1 MTVSLD
7 VAMSAQ
13 LSLMKRLETIAHNVA
28 NASTVG
34 FRSEEINFSQLVSS
48 NTLTNTAFS
57 QTGETVL
64 SQKAGALVK
73 TDGALD
79 LAVNGNAWFA
89 IQTPAGLVNTRDG
102 RLQMLETGE
111 LRTLNGYPILDV
123 GGAPISLEPSA
134 GPPKIAADGM
144 ITQNGVQV
152 GAIGLF
158 SIPDQAVLQRFENS
172 GVIPS
177 IPAEPVVDFSR
188 NRIAQGFVEN
198 SNVNPVKQMTD
209 LIAVSRLFEGVT
221 NAIQD
226 KEQTLQ
232 NAIRTLGG
240 SPS

>member
-123 GGAPISLEPSA
+123 GGAPISLDQEH
-134 GPPKIAADGM
+134 IARLDAHAANIHAVVAAAALYCHHFYAVDLVQLELLDLVAD
-144 ITQNGVQV
+144 
-152 GAIGLF
+152 
-158 SIPDQAVLQRFENS
+158 
-172 GVIPS
+172 
-177 IPAEPVVDFSR
+177 
-188 NRIAQGFVEN
+188 QGRV
-198 SNVNPVKQMTD
+198 
-209 LIAVSRLFEGVT
+209 R
-221 NAIQD
+221 QD
-226 KEQTLQ
+226 HELE
-232 NAIRTLGG
+232 
-240 SPS
+240 

>member
-7 VAMSAQ
+7 VGMSAQ

-28 NASTVG
+28 NSSTVG
-34 FRSEEINFSQLVSS
+34 FRAEETNFSQLVST
-48 NTLTNTAFS
+48 NTLDNTAFA
-57 QTGETVL
+57 QIGETTL
-64 SQKAGALVK
+64 SQKSGALVK
-73 TDGALD
+73 TDGPLD

-89 IQTPAGLVNTRDG
+89 IQTPAGQVNTRDG
-102 RLQMLETGE
+102 RLKMLETGE
-111 LRTLNGYPILDV
+111 LQTLQGYPILDV
-123 GGAPISLEPSA
+123 GGAPISLEPSS

-144 ITQNGVQV
+144 ITQKGVQV

-158 SIPDQAVLQRFENS
+158 SIPNQATLQRFENS

-177 IPAEPVVDFSR
+177 TPAEPVVDFSR
-188 NRIAQGFVEN
+188 NRIVQGFVEN

-221 NAIQD
+221 NAIKD

>member
-1 MTVSLD
+1 
-7 VAMSAQ
+7 MSAQ

-28 NASTVG
+28 NSSTVG
-34 FRSEEINFSQLVSS
+34 FRAEEINFSQLVST
-48 NTLTNTAFS
+48 NTLDNTAFS
-57 QTGETVL
+57 KIGQTTL
-64 SQKAGALVK
+64 SQAAGALIK
-73 TDGALD
+73 TDSPLD

-89 IQTPAGLVNTRDG
+89 IQTPAGQVNTRDG
-102 RLQMLETGE
+102 RLKMLETGD
-111 LRTLNGYPILDV
+111 LQTLQGYPILDV
-123 GGAPISLEPSA
+123 GGAPISLEPGA
-134 GPPKIAADGM
+134 GPPTIAADGM

-158 SIPDQAVLQRFENS
+158 TIANQATLQRFESS

-177 IPAEPVVDFSR
+177 IPAEPVVNFDLTR
-188 NRIAQGFVEN
+188 VAQGFVEN

-226 KEQTLQ
+226 KEKTLQ

>member
-1 MTVSLD
+1 
-7 VAMSAQ
+7 MSAQ

-28 NASTVG
+28 NSTTVG
-34 FRSEEINFSQLVSS
+34 FRAEEINFSQLVSS
-48 NTLTNTAFS
+48 NTLDNTAFAKIG
-57 QTGETVL
+57 QTTL
-64 SQKAGALVK
+64 SQAAGALVK
-73 TDGALD
+73 TDSPLD

-89 IQTPAGLVNTRDG
+89 IQTPAGQVNTRDG
-102 RLQMLETGE
+102 RLKMLETGD
-111 LRTLNGYPILDV
+111 LQTLQGYPILDV
-123 GGAPISLEPSA
+123 GGAPISLEPSE
-134 GPPKIAADGM
+134 GPPTIAADGM

-158 SIPDQAVLQRFENS
+158 TISNQATLQRFENS

-177 IPAEPVVDFSR
+177 IPAEPVVNFDVI
-188 NRIAQGFVEN
+188 RIAQGFVEN

-221 NAIQD
+221 NAIQE
-226 KEQTLQ
+226 KEKTLQ

>member
-1 MTVSLD
+1 MSISLD

-28 NASTVG
+28 NVSTVG
-34 FRSEEINFSQLVSS
+34 FRAEESNFSELVSN
-48 NTLTNTAFS
+48 NTIDPTAYA
-57 QTGETVL
+57 QIGQTVL

-73 TDGALD
+73 TDGPLD

-89 IQTPAGLVNTRDG
+89 IQTPAGQVNTRDG
-102 RLQMLETGE
+102 RLTMLETGD
-111 LRTLNGYPILDV
+111 LQTLQGYPILDV
-123 GGAPISLEPSA
+123 GGAPITLEPGA
-134 GPPKIAADGM
+134 GPPTIAADGM
-144 ITQNGVQV
+144 ITQNGAQV

-158 SIPDQAVLQRFENS
+158 RIPDGAKLQRFESS

-188 NRIAQGFVEN
+188 NRVVQGFVEN

-209 LIAVSRLFEGVT
+209 LIMVSRLFEGVT

-226 KEQTLQ
+226 KERSMQ

-240 SPS
+240 SNS

>member
-1 MTVSLD
+1 MSISLD

-28 NASTVG
+28 NVSTVG
-34 FRSEEINFSQLVSS
+34 FRAEESNFSELVSN
-48 NTLTNTAFS
+48 NTIDPTAYA
-57 QTGETVL
+57 QIGQTVL

-73 TDGALD
+73 TDGPLD

-89 IQTPAGLVNTRDG
+89 IQTPAGQVNTRDG
-102 RLQMLETGE
+102 RLTMLETGD
-111 LRTLNGYPILDV
+111 LQTLQGYPILDV
-123 GGAPISLEPSA
+123 GGAPITLEPAA
-134 GPPKIAADGM
+134 GPPTIAADGM

-158 SIPDQAVLQRFENS
+158 RIPDGAKLQRFESS

-188 NRIAQGFVEN
+188 NRVVQGFVEN

-209 LIAVSRLFEGVT
+209 LIMVSRLFEGVT

-226 KEQTLQ
+226 KERSMQ

-240 SPS
+240 SSS

>member
-13 LSLMKRLETIAHNVA
+13 LSLMRRLETIAHNVA

-34 FRSEEINFSQLVSS
+34 FRAEEINFSQLVST
-48 NTLTNTAFS
+48 NTLDNTSFAATG
-57 QTGETVL
+57 QTSL
-64 SQKAGALVK
+64 SQAAGALIK
-73 TDGALD
+73 TDSPLD

-102 RLQMLETGE
+102 RLKMLETGD
-111 LRTLNGYPILDV
+111 LQTLQGYPILDV
-123 GGAPISLEPSA
+123 GGAPISLEPGA
-134 GPPKIAADGM
+134 GPPTIAADGM
-144 ITQNGVQV
+144 ITQNGTQV

-158 SIPDQAVLQRFENS
+158 TISNQATLQRFENS

-177 IPAEPVVDFSR
+177 IPAEPVVNFDVT
-188 NRIAQGFVEN
+188 RIAQGFVEN

-226 KEQTLQ
+226 KERSLQ